1 MFVTAWEISSTNASK
16 PHLIDVDE
24 KSSFS
29 LPSAWGW
36 ATFAY
41 VALRGRKLPDRR
53 SPYTTGFFTVS
64 LNFPLIHHNMSNFIH
79 KWCIIAVTTF
89 INQHKQVM
97 GGLWYRK
104 FHLSC
109 FVFDGSF
116 VGHTCIIFSTANLCN
131 YGHPFCRCVL
141 LALLL
146 VPWFCFSIVDPEKFI
161 ATSVCAAPGTNFN
174 PPQSK
179 HRTSW

>member
-1 MFVTAWEISSTNASK
+1 MKNH
-16 PHLIDVDE
+16 P
-24 KSSFS
+24 FS

-41 VALRGRKLPDRR
+41 VALKGRKLPDRR

-97 GGLWYRK
+97 GELWYRK

-109 FVFDGSF
+109 FGCDGNF
-116 VGHTCIIFSTANLCN
+116 VGHSCIIFCCKLVQLWSPFLPVRVACTAACTL
-131 YGHPFCRCVL
+131 VL
-141 LALLL
+141 LLYCWSWKVHRNIGLCSTGDEFISTPKQTQDL
-146 VPWFCFSIVDPEKFI
+146 VIMHELKVTVS
-161 ATSVCAAPGTNFN
+161 N
-174 PPQSK
+174 
-179 HRTSW
+179 